1 MTGYISWL
9 GFALALFVGPG
20 SVDGSAG
27 PAPTPGARVSLQRLS
42 EAADTIQEGRDP
54 AVIFSQLCTVCH
66 GDEGEGDGPVA
77 GAMVPQP
84 ANLTDPERIGART
97 DEQLV
102 EVLTNGKGPMP
113 SFKTVL
119 EPGEIRAMVS
129 YIRELSGTESEPDSG
144 GTR

>member
-1 MTGYISWL
+1 MGYISWL
-9 GFALALFVGPG
+9 AFGLALLVGPG

-27 PAPTPGARVSLQRLS
+27 PSPTQGARVSLQRLS
-42 EAADTIQEGRDP
+42 GKVDTLQEGRDP

-66 GDEGEGDGPVA
+66 GEEGRGDGPVA
-77 GAMVPQP
+77 GSLVPQP
-84 ANLTDPERIGART
+84 ANLTDPERIGERT

-102 EVLTNGKGPMP
+102 EIMTKGKGPMP
-113 SFKTVL
+113 SFEAVL
-119 EPGEIRAMVS
+119 EPGEIRAMVR